1 MLGGQHTQAFTLGTE
16 VLGKHGPGKPT
27 SSKRFQHR
35 AAINDPI
42 GHRHRTFKVHLL
54 IPHPTALGI
63 VGMHHVH
70 PFCVDGGQLLNV
82 APGGVEMEKIERNP
96 DLRTDRISQ
105 CDGLL
110 QRIDKLVGET
120 RAIRFR
126 PDELQAIPHAHRL
139 QDFIKPREP
148 LTMPRKVRSKIAAI
162 RAAEDVVIG
171 DCGSSANRT
180 RDLRLDQRQAVG
192 EIILVREDIERQVK
206 HPPRHSRTHR
216 QQSRFLGRSII
227 RHQLPRQRRRREP
240 MLTGQR
246 EQLLQRQRLDAYAT
260 MIEIEV
266 QHARHSNR
274 ARRSVKHRV
283 GSRCNLRHN
292 APMTQKLSQNDLLAA
307 ARDVLRSEAASIASI
322 ADRLGPRI
330 VAAIQLIH
338 DRTSTQ
344 AGVDGALVV
353 SGIGKSGL
361 VGQRIS
367 ASFASTGTPSH
378 FLHPVEA
385 LHGDLGRVRRQD
397 VVLLLSYSGETEE
410 LIKLADALK
419 RLAVPML
426 AITSRTDSTLG
437 KVATITIDIGN
448 IEEVCPH
455 GLAPT
460 TTVNCI
466 SAVGDALVLGVMSLR
481 QFSKEDFAAFHPGG
495 SLGRKLLKVGQVMEF
510 KRGENFVPLAQTL
523 TVGEVLAKDSAT
535 GRRAGAVV
543 LIDDAGKLAGV
554 FTDGDLRRH
563 LRATPNLMSVPIS
576 QVMTKNPKRINEN
589 ALASEALAILN
600 QYRIDELPVVND
612 AGEPVGLIDVQD
624 LVRLRIVE

>member
-1 MLGGQHTQAFTLGTE
+1 M
-16 VLGKHGPGKPT
+16 K
-27 SSKRFQHR
+27 
-35 AAINDPI
+35 
-42 GHRHRTFKVHLL
+42 
-54 IPHPTALGI
+54 
-63 VGMHHVH
+63 
-70 PFCVDGGQLLNV
+70 
-82 APGGVEMEKIERNP
+82 
-96 DLRTDRISQ
+96 
-105 CDGLL
+105 
-110 QRIDKLVGET
+110 
-120 RAIRFR
+120 
-126 PDELQAIPHAHRL
+126 
-139 QDFIKPREP
+139 
-148 LTMPRKVRSKIAAI
+148 
-162 RAAEDVVIG
+162 
-171 DCGSSANRT
+171 
-180 RDLRLDQRQAVG
+180 
-192 EIILVREDIERQVK
+192 VK
-206 HPPRHSRTHR
+206 HVRHS
-216 QQSRFLGRSII
+216 SSGW
-227 RHQLPRQRRRREP
+227 
-240 MLTGQR
+240 G
-246 EQLLQRQRLDAYAT
+246 
-260 MIEIEV
+260 
-266 QHARHSNR
+266 
-274 ARRSVKHRV
+274 SVKHRV
-283 GSRCNLRHN
+283 GSGCNFRHN
-292 APMTQKLSQNDLLAA
+292 APMTQNLSQNDLLAA

-330 VAAIQLIH
+330 VAAIELIH
-338 DRTSTQ
+338 DRTSAQ

-563 LRATPNLMSVPIS
+563 LRATPNLMNVPIS